1 MYDIIMKKRNGGE
14 LTRDEIRFFV
24 AGCCEGSIPDYQTS
38 ALLMAIW
45 FRGMTEKET
54 LELTIQMLLSGD
66 TVDLSGIKGLKVD
79 KHSTGGVGDKT
90 TLAIAP
96 IAAACGLKVAKMS
109 GRGLGHTGGTI
120 DKLESIPGFNTSL
133 SRQEFVDIVNTTGL
147 CVAGQTGNLVP
158 ADKKLYGLRDVTAT
172 VDSLPLIASSI
183 MSKKLAAGADII
195 LLDVKYGS
203 GSFMGDPEHAVRL
216 AQLMVKIG
224 EGAGKRTAALI
235 TNMDIPLGYSI
246 GNSLEMVEAVNT
258 LRGQGSQDFRRLVR
272 ALSSQLLFMAGKGD
286 RALCEELVEKAISDG
301 SALNKLRDMITAQ
314 GGDARY
320 IDEPESFPRAAFIEP
335 VTSPEDG
342 YIQKMD
348 TASIGRISVSLGAGR
363 DVADGKIDHSAGLVL
378 NKKTGDEVKK
388 GDVLAW
394 LHTNRHQALE
404 SAKSTFLSSLTF
416 SDAPPEKMPL
426 IYATI
431 DTESEARRVKE

>member
-1 MYDIIMKKRNGGE
+1 MKSASLLQDAAKAAYPTTRHQPFNGHMVQRHDGERNPGAHNTNAP
-14 LTRDEIRFFV
+14 L
-24 AGCCEGSIPDYQTS
+24 
-38 ALLMAIW
+38 
-45 FRGMTEKET
+45 
-54 LELTIQMLLSGD
+54 GD

-235 TNMDIPLGYSI
+235 TNMDIPRGYSI

>member
-1 MYDIIMKKRNGGE
+1 
-14 LTRDEIRFFV
+14 
-24 AGCCEGSIPDYQTS
+24 
-38 ALLMAIW
+38 
-45 FRGMTEKET
+45 
-54 LELTIQMLLSGD
+54 
-66 TVDLSGIKGLKVD
+66 
-79 KHSTGGVGDKT
+79 
-90 TLAIAP
+90 
-96 IAAACGLKVAKMS
+96 MS